1 MGYITN
7 KNEFKKLI
15 DEEIL
20 NPDELNV
27 AYVDIES
34 MPEYKFLLINKNEQ
48 TSESEIFS
56 KIQEKAVTTYRLY
69 AVTLNDENVAYSNS
83 LEEAENAVSR
93 IKEEN
98 KKSIENIDIAVK
110 EFYTTD
116 ITSTESLQIAS
127 NSNNTQSNIQERIE
141 EQIKIKAST
150 FEGVYFSVKPVTGV
164 ITSRFGAVESIRDH
178 THKGIDI
185 GAPNGTK
192 IKAAADGTVSFSGWY
207 GGYGNLVIITHA
219 NGIQTYYGHCSKL
232 YASVGD
238 TVKAGDVIALVGSTG
253 QSTGNHLHFE
263 IRKNGSQINPQK
275 YLYK

>member
-83 LEEAENAVSR
+83 LEEAENAVSQ

-150 FEGVYFSVKPVTGV
+150 FEGVYFSVKPV
-164 ITSRFGAVESIRDH
+164 
-178 THKGIDI
+178 
-185 GAPNGTK
+185 
-192 IKAAADGTVSFSGWY
+192 
-207 GGYGNLVIITHA
+207 
-219 NGIQTYYGHCSKL
+219 
-232 YASVGD
+232 
-238 TVKAGDVIALVGSTG
+238 
-253 QSTGNHLHFE
+253 
-263 IRKNGSQINPQK
+263 
-275 YLYK
+275 

>member
-1 MGYITN
+1 
-7 KNEFKKLI
+7 
-15 DEEIL
+15 
-20 NPDELNV
+20 
-27 AYVDIES
+27 
-34 MPEYKFLLINKNEQ
+34 MPEYKFLLINKNEE

-69 AVTLNDENVAYSNS
+69 AVTLDDEDVAYANS
-83 LEEAENAVSR
+83 LEEAENEVNQ
-93 IKEEN
+93 IKEKN
-98 KKSIENIDIAVK
+98 KKEVKDIDVAVK

-127 NSNNTQSNIQERIE
+127 NNNTTQSNIQEKIE
-141 EQIKIKAST
+141 ELIKIKSST
-150 FEGVYFSVKPVTGV
+150 FEGVYFSVKPVTGI

-178 THKGIDI
+178 THQGIDI

-207 GGYGNLVIITHA
+207 GGYGNLVIITHD
-219 NGIQTYYGHCSKL
+219 NGVQTYYGHCSKL

-238 TVKAGDVIALVGSTG
+238 VVTAGDVIALVGSTG
-253 QSTGNHLHFE
+253 QSTGDHLHFE